1 MKKKLLLLLMIGT
14 MSLSL
19 TACNEVKNLQ
29 KQIEEIGEVTL
40 EDADAIQA
48 AETAYEGLSDDEKE
62 KVENYDALAEARK
75 TYDALEIEEQH
86 RQAYEAGKTAF
97 DQKEYQEA
105 MNFFEEAKDYEDA
118 SELRKQAEKGMH
130 YENGLSKM
138 EENAL
143 ADAVSELAAAAD
155 FEDTVEK
162 LKECG
167 AKLLE
172 EKKYEDAKNA
182 FSQAGDDDYVTYI
195 EGIEKMNSKDYEG
208 AINKFNSVESV
219 KGAKKMTQKCNLA
232 QAKAKMDEG
241 HLNEAKA
248 ILEKLPGDLKYD
260 GNQVDSLLNKIN
272 KHSDYLAVCGR
283 WKSDNIKS
291 SITQTHDST
300 GLWDS
305 WDGDGTGYCLDITCV
320 INDDD
325 TVSMKAVANYWLYKN
340 FSSLSS
346 NLRTGDYSK
355 TFKDTGASLPGS
367 MSTDN
372 ATLSVAPGN
381 FGFDFSLTD
390 PNVSINF
397 TYSWTCNGTY
407 TQLVKAY

>member
-1 MKKKLLLLLMIGT
+1 MKKKLVSLVLIGA
-14 MSLSL
+14 MALSL

-40 EDADAIQA
+40 EDADAIQE
-48 AETAYEGLSDDEKE
+48 AETAYSELSDEDKE
-62 KVENYDALAEARK
+62 KVENYDALVEARK

-86 RQAYEAGKTAF
+86 RQAYESGKAAY
-97 DQKEYQEA
+97 DEKKYQEA
-105 MNFFEEAKDYEDA
+105 VDFFEEAADYKDAAD
-118 SELRKQAEKGMH
+118 LKKQAEKGMH
-130 YENGLSKM
+130 YTNGLAKM

-143 ADAVSELAAAAD
+143 ADAVSELAAAGD

-167 AKLLE
+167 TKLLE
-172 EKKYEDAKNA
+172 EKNYEEAEKA
-182 FSQAGDDDYVTYI
+182 FTNAGDDDYVTYI
-195 EGIEKMNSKDYEG
+195 EGIQKMNSKDYEG
-208 AINKFNSVESV
+208 AINKFKSVESV
-219 KGAKKMTQKCNLA
+219 KGAKKMAQKCNLA
-232 QAKAKMDEG
+232 QAKAKMNEG

-260 GNQVDSLLNKIN
+260 GNQADQLLNKIN
-272 KHSDYLAVCGR
+272 KHGDYLAVCGR
-283 WKSDNIKS
+283 WKSANIHS
-291 SITQTHDST
+291 NITQTHDST

-305 WDGDGTGYCLDITCV
+305 WDGDGTGYCLDVTCV

-325 TVSMKAVANYWLYKN
+325 TVTMNAVAHYWLYKN

-346 NLRTGDYSK
+346 NLRTGDYTK

-397 TYSWTCNGTY
+397 TYSWTSNGTY
-407 TQLVKAY
+407 TELVKAY